1 MNDGQTPRHLPLL
14 SSGIRDNFTRGS
26 VADFLRG
33 EILPGATLSV
43 VSAYFTIYAYDQLRA
58 HLDAIER
65 MNLLFGEPRFINLLD
80 PDKTDKKAFLIDSDG
95 LRLDNALAQTRV
107 ARECAAW
114 IRAKVTIR
122 SLRQSNLLHG
132 KMIHIALRG
141 VDSAILGSAN
151 FTTRGLGLGGSKS
164 NLELNLVVDSSRD
177 RADLKAWFDELWR
190 DEKRVVDVTEEV
202 LHYLAQI
209 YANHSPEFIYYKT
222 LYHIFERYLD
232 DASRVEADLGRT
244 TLFESGIW
252 RTLFDFQ
259 KDGVKGAINKILTY
273 NGCVLADSVGLGKT
287 YSALAVIKFF
297 ELRNERVLVLCPKK
311 LRENWT
317 IYRQNDQ
324 LNPFVADRFRFDVL
338 AHTDLSRESGLSG
351 DINLATIHWGNY
363 DLVVIDESHNFRNNT
378 AGKRDAEGNLIR
390 RSRYQRLL
398 DDIIRA
404 GVRTKVLLLSATPVN
419 NDLKDLRNQLY
430 VITAGDDAAFHASI
444 GVSNLGETLRQAQMQ
459 FSNWAKRPASQRS
472 TGDLLTN
479 LGADFFRLL
488 DALTIARARKHV
500 QKYYQH
506 EMARLG
512 GFPKRAR
519 PQAMYVD
526 IDLAGRFMSY
536 DRLSNEIEGYTLSL
550 FNPSRFVLPQ
560 QRSLY
565 DRKVGNFTQATRE
578 GFLIG
583 MMKVNF
589 LKRLESSVH
598 AFALTMERTIQ
609 KIEALE
615 QRLRTFQSAAERFPE
630 LDLENADLADV
641 EDEELRDALQ
651 VGKGLTFRTA
661 HLDVAAWLKALQ
673 HDKQQLDVLFSQ
685 ASAVTA
691 QRDAK
696 LQALKQLIADKV
708 RRPPS
713 DKRGQ
718 PNRKVLIFTAFADTA
733 LYLYR
738 ELHAWA
744 QAELGIHAA
753 LVTGSGDNRTTFQPA
768 GYRQMTHFNQILTNF
783 APTAK
788 RRSQIATMPQ
798 SGEID
803 LLIATD
809 CISEG
814 QNLQD
819 CDYLINYDIHWNP
832 VRIIQR
838 FGRIDR
844 IGSQNASVQMVNF
857 WPTPNLDQ
865 YISLKHRVEA
875 RMALVDIASTFDDSL
890 LQPDELEDLI
900 TNDLKYR
907 DRQLLR
913 LKDEVL
919 DLEDL
924 DDSVPLT
931 DFSLDDFR
939 IDLLNYLEAN
949 RKLLKDA
956 APGLYTVVP
965 APATA
970 GLIAP
975 GVIFCLRQKE
985 ADSAAPAGE
994 TAAQVNPLQPFFLV
1008 YVLDDGNV
1016 RLGFAQAKQI
1026 LTIYRELCAGISAP
1040 YTALCDLFDAETQDG
1055 QAMQRYAHLLQRA
1068 VDALVA
1074 GYRKR
1079 LGGALQSGRGVKLPT
1094 LEEQVH
1100 DASDFELVTW
1110 LVIKGNDAA

>member
-1 MNDGQTPRHLPLL
+1 LL
-14 SSGIRDNFTRGS
+14 QSGIRDNFTRGS
-26 VADFLRG
+26 VGAFLR
-33 EILPGATLSV
+33 EQILPKAILSV
-43 VSAYFTIYAYDQLRA
+43 VSAYFTIYAYEQLRDQ
-58 HLDAIER
+58 LDAIEY
-65 MNLLFGEPRFINLLD
+65 MNFLFGEPRFVNMLD
-80 PDKTDKKAFLIDSDG
+80 PDKTEKKAFVIDSEG
-95 LRLDNALAQTRV
+95 LRLENVLAQRRV
-107 ARECAAW
+107 ARDCAEW
-114 IRAKVTIR
+114 IRSKVSIR
-122 SLRQSNLLHG
+122 SLRKSNLLHG
-132 KMIHIALRG
+132 KMVHIATQG
-141 VDSAILGSAN
+141 ADAAILGSAN
-151 FTTRGLGLGGSKS
+151 FTTRGLGLAGQNS
-164 NLELNLVVDSSRD
+164 NIELNLVVDSSRD

-190 DEKRVVDVTEEV
+190 DEKLVADVTADV
-202 LHYLAQI
+202 LHYLAQV

-244 TLFESGIW
+244 TLFETDIW

-317 IYRQNDQ
+317 VYRQNDQ
-324 LNPFVADRFRFDVL
+324 LNSFVADRFRFDVL
-338 AHTDLSRESGLSG
+338 AHTDLSRESGFSG
-351 DINLATIHWGNY
+351 DINLATINWGNY

-378 AGKRDAEGNLIR
+378 PGKRDAEGNLIR

-398 DDIIRA
+398 DEIIRA

-430 VITAGDDAAFHASI
+430 VITAGDDQAFQASI
-444 GVSNLGETLRQAQMQ
+444 GIGNLRETLRQAQMQ
-459 FSNWAKRPASQRS
+459 FTNWAKRPAGQRR

-512 GFPKRAR
+512 GFPKRER
-519 PQAMYVD
+519 PLAKYVD

-536 DRLSNEIEGYTLSL
+536 DRLSKEIEGYTLSL

-560 QRSLY
+560 HRSLY
-565 DRKVGNFTQATRE
+565 ERKVGNFTQATRE

-598 AFALTMERTIQ
+598 AFALTMERTIE
-609 KIEALE
+609 KIETLE
-615 QRLRTFQSAAERFPE
+615 ERLRAFQTAAERYPE
-630 LDLENADLADV
+630 LNLETADLADV

-661 HLDVAAWLKALQ
+661 HLDVAGWLMALQ
-673 HDKQQLDVLFSQ
+673 HDKQQLDVLYSQ
-685 ASAVTA
+685 ASAVTVL
-691 QRDAK
+691 RDAK

-708 RRPPS
+708 RQPPT

-733 LYLYR
+733 LYLYDQ
-738 ELHAWA
+738 LHAWA
-744 QAELGIHAA
+744 QNELGIHVA
-753 LVTGSGDNRTTFQPA
+753 LVTGAGDNRTTFQPT

-783 APTAK
+783 APRAK
-788 RRSQIATMPQ
+788 RRSQIASMPQ
-798 SGEID
+798 TGEID

-844 IGSQNASVQMVNF
+844 IGSQNETVQMVNF
-857 WPTPNLDQ
+857 WPTPNLEQ
-865 YISLKHRVEA
+865 YISLKYRVEA
-875 RMALVDIASTFDDSL
+875 RMALVDIASTFEDSL
-890 LQPDELEDLI
+890 LQPDELEELI
-900 TNDLKYR
+900 KNDLKYR

-924 DDSVPLT
+924 DDSAPLT
-931 DFSLDDFR
+931 EFSLDDFR
-939 IDLLNYLEAN
+939 VDLLNYLEVN
-949 RKLLKDA
+949 RKALDDA
-956 APGLYTVVP
+956 PFGLYTV
-965 APATA
+965 APASPDVRT
-970 GLIAP
+970 IAP

-985 ADSAAPAGE
+985 AGGAEPGRDAA
-994 TAAQVNPLQPFFLV
+994 TQVNPLQPFFLV

-1026 LTIYRELCAGISAP
+1026 LTIYRELCAGVSAP
-1040 YTALCDLFDAETQDG
+1040 HAHLCELFDAETQDG
-1055 QAMQRYAHLLQRA
+1055 QAMQSYAHLLQRA
-1068 VDALVA
+1068 VDAIVA
-1074 GYRKR
+1074 GYHKR
-1079 LGGALQSGRGVKLPT
+1079 LGGALQSGRGARLPT

-1110 LVIKGNDAA
+1110 LVIKGDEAAA

>member
-1 MNDGQTPRHLPLL
+1 MIPARIPESPTLL
-14 SSGIRDNFTRGS
+14 QSGIRDNHTRGT
-26 VADFLRG
+26 VGEFLVEQIRVG
-33 EILPGATLSV
+33 SLLSV
-43 VSAYFTIYAYDQLRA
+43 VSAYFTIYAYEQLRDQ
-58 HLDAIER
+58 LDAIEH
-65 MNLLFGEPRFINLLD
+65 MNFLFGEPRFVNALD
-80 PDKTDKKAFLIDSDG
+80 PNRSEKKAFVIDDDG
-95 LRLDNALAQTRV
+95 LHLANVLEQRSV
-107 ARECAAW
+107 ARECADW

-122 SLRQSNLLHG
+122 SLRKANLLHG
-132 KMIHIALRG
+132 KMVHIANHG

-151 FTTRGLGLGGSKS
+151 FTTRGLGLAGQNS
-164 NLELNLVVDSSRD
+164 NIELNLVVDGSRD
-177 RADLKAWFDELWR
+177 RADLKAWFDELWN
-190 DEKRVVDVTEEV
+190 DEKLVADVTEDV

-222 LYHIFERYLD
+222 LFHIFERYLD
-232 DASRVEADLGRT
+232 DARRVEADLGRT
-244 TLFESGIW
+244 TLFETDVW

-259 KDGVKGAINKILTY
+259 KDGVKGAINKILAH

-317 IYRQNDQ
+317 VYRQNDQ
-324 LNPFVADRFRFDVL
+324 LNPFVADRFRYDVL
-338 AHTDLSRESGLSG
+338 SHTDLSREGGYSGY
-351 DINLATIHWGNY
+351 INLATINWGNY

-378 AGKRDAEGNLIR
+378 PGRKDDDGNIVR

-398 DDIIRA
+398 EDIIQV

-430 VITAGDDAAFHASI
+430 VITAGDDQAFQASI
-444 GVSNLGETLRQAQMQ
+444 GIANLKETLRQAQMQ
-459 FSNWAKRPASQRS
+459 FTIWAKRPASQRG
-472 TGDLLTN
+472 TGDLLAN
-479 LGADFFRLL
+479 LGSDFFRLL
-488 DALTIARARKHV
+488 DELTIARARKHV

-506 EMARLG
+506 EMTRLG
-512 GFPKRAR
+512 GFPKRER
-519 PQAMYVD
+519 PLAKFVD

-536 DRLSNEIEGYTLSL
+536 DRLSSEIEGYTLSL
-550 FNPSRFVLPQ
+550 FNPSRFVLPEY
-560 QRSLY
+560 RHIY
-565 DRKVGNFTQATRE
+565 ERKVGNFTQATRE

-598 AFALTMERTIQ
+598 AFALTMERTIK
-609 KIEALE
+609 KIETLE
-615 QRLRTFQSAAERFPE
+615 QRLRAFQTAAERYPE
-630 LDLENADLADV
+630 LNLETADLADV
-641 EDEELRDALQ
+641 EDEELRDAMQ

-661 HLDVAAWLKALQ
+661 HLDVPGWLAALQ
-673 HDKQQLDVLFSQ
+673 HDKQQLDVLYTQ
-685 ASAVTA
+685 ANGVNSL
-691 QRDAK
+691 RDAK
-696 LQALKQLIADKV
+696 LQELKQLIAYKV
-708 RRPPS
+708 RHPHT
-713 DKRGQ
+713 DKNGR

-733 LYLYR
+733 VYLYD
-738 ELHAWA
+738 ELHTWA
-744 QAELGIHAA
+744 QNELGMHAA
-753 LVTGSGDNRTTFQPA
+753 LVTGEGDNRTTFQPA
-768 GYRQMTHFNQILTNF
+768 GYRISTHFNHILTNF
-783 APTAK
+783 APHAK
-788 RRSQIATMPQ
+788 RRSQIASMPQ
-798 SGEID
+798 MGEID

-844 IGSQNASVQMVNF
+844 IGSQNANVQMVNF

-875 RMALVDIASTFDDSL
+875 RMALVDLAATFEDSL
-890 LQPDELEDLI
+890 LQPDELEELI
-900 TNDLKYR
+900 KNDLKYR
-907 DRQLLR
+907 DRQLMR

-931 DFSLDDFR
+931 EFSLDDFR
-939 IDLLNYLEAN
+939 IDLLNYLEEN
-949 RKLLKDA
+949 RKALDEA
-956 APGLYTVVP
+956 PPGLYTVVP
-965 APATA
+965 APADVRV
-970 GLIAP
+970 IAP
-975 GVIFCLRQKE
+975 GVIFCLRQQK
-985 ADSAAPAGE
+985 ASSAVPE
-994 TAAQVNPLQPFFLV
+994 RDTSTQVNPLQPFFLV

-1026 LTIYRELCAGISAP
+1026 LTIYRELCAGVSAP
-1040 YTALCDLFDAETQDG
+1040 YARLCELFDAETQDG
-1055 QAMQRYAHLLQRA
+1055 QAMQPYAHLLQRA
-1068 VDALVA
+1068 VDAIVA

-1079 LGGALQSGRGVKLPT
+1079 LGAALQSGRGAKLPT

-1100 DASDFELVTW
+1100 DTTDFELVTW
-1110 LVIKGNDAA
+1110 LVIR